1 MTWQEFE
8 EFVAQ
13 ICTFHEFQAQHRF
26 RFSLARRYEIDIVAK
41 RQPYLL
47 CIDCKQFGVR
57 LGKTS
62 ALRLASEKQLA
73 RTQALAD
80 HLSRFQ
86 AELKIL
92 DWREPVLLPV
102 LVTMM
107 LEEIQFHESI
117 PIVPAA
123 LLNAFL
129 LKFEDQVDWLQK
141 VTPSGHH
148 QTKLF

>member
-92 DWREPVLLPV
+92 DWSEPVLLPV